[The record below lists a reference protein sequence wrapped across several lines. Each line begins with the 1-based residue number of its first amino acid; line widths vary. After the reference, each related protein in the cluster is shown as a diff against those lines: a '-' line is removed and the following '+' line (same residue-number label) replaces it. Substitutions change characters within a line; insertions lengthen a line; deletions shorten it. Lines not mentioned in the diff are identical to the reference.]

1 MFFLQN
7 KPNNTKCFIFRQR
20 KNGILK
26 GKIVKKRREVYAK
39 NIIRVSFFG
48 DY

>member
-1 MFFLQN
+1 MFYFST
-7 KPNNTKCFIFRQR
+7 TKEWYI
-20 KNGILK
+20 K
-26 GKIVKKRREVYAK
+26 GENCKKRREVYAK